1 MPPPL
6 IRQNSTACTA
16 ANTFGSSSR
25 FVREGNFKKEITMKK
40 SAKLLISLTLTASLA
55 LSGILAA
62 CTDPEKPDDPCT
74 EHVDANGDGVCDNC
88 GETVS
93 TPEPAE
99 KQLYDGRWI
108 TPANTP
114 DGEGATLKLKEDGS
128 YYYYSAWTY
137 SMGNWEVVEGNY
149 TYYKIEVGNAPD
161 ASAGD
166 DTTAYEATEQLVLT
180 AFDGASFKG
189 VIAEGRIW
197 NMERSTLQGTSWNS
211 LAQEA
216 DYVWDEDRDEEPI
229 ASLELCETKDASAQ
243 LIFYA
248 SMTNEGALFDSINGN
263 NITADSGSYEK
274 SVSGDVTTYT
284 LKNGGTAY
292 ATLTV
297 NADGTYTYT
306 PDGEEGFALVTEAWT
321 AVSILTSG
329 DEYISLSF
337 GGAAEDAMAELRLW
351 QDNSADVVV
360 TRIKDYSYETVLS
373 GTYTQNGDRTMTL
386 TFGEESYTVSA
397 PDDNKQIAVT
407 LTIPAGEYV
416 TEEAEVTLTG
426 EVKEVGTPLFSFASG
441 SVTFATSGAIPMPT
455 MDGSLELV
463 LYSDGIAE
471 MMATVDVY
479 GTPYTT
485 SIDRGTYTADESA
498 AVPVYTFDFENA
510 GTLKTT
516 SESVDE
522 LNATLTLN
530 YSVSEAAGSFDM
542 GPMGIATVYFSV
554 EDAALTYDWSA
565 EAVYTFTATG
575 IEVTAA
581 SPLPSQEGN
590 TVDVTLSLWSDGTA
604 TLDLVLHTSIPMDF
618 EAPESETG
626 TWSLSM
632 EGGFPTITLI
642 MENAGTLTASPDFAT
657 ATPTGIDLT
666 LTYTAD
672 GISYLVPSM
681 STSVTLTFTGTL
693 TGHYSI
699 G

>member
-6 IRQNSTACTA
+6 IRQNSTVCTA

-40 SAKLLISLTLTASLA
+40 SAKLLVSLTLTASLA

-62 CTDPEKPDDPCT
+62 CTDPENPEDPCT
-74 EHVDANGDGVCDNC
+74 EHVDANNDGVCDNC

-99 KQLYDGRWI
+99 KQLYDGRWV
-108 TPANTP
+108 TVATDPAN
-114 DGEGATLKLKEDGS
+114 EGATLKLKEDGS

-137 SMGNWEVVEGNY
+137 SLGSWEVVEGEY
-149 TYYKIEVGNAPD
+149 TYYKIENGDTPGDTDTDKNEYT
-161 ASAGD
+161 AS
-166 DTTAYEATEQLVLT
+166 EQLVLT
-180 AFDGASFKG
+180 SFDGTTFKG

-197 NMERSTLQGTSWNS
+197 NMERNTLQGISWAS
-211 LAQEA
+211 LVQE
-216 DYVWDEDRDEEPI
+216 DYNWDPDNDEEDI
-229 ASLELCETKDASAQ
+229 ASLSLCETKDASAQ

-321 AVSILTSG
+321 TTQLLTSG

-373 GTYTQNGDRTMTL
+373 GTYTQNSDRTITL
-386 TFGEESYTVSA
+386 TFGEENFTVSA
-397 PDDNKQIAVT
+397 PDENKLISVA

-416 TEEAEVTLTG
+416 TEAAEITLTG

-441 SVTFATSGAIPMPT
+441 TVTFGTTGASPTPT

-471 MMATVDVY
+471 MNVTVSPAA
-479 GTPYTT
+479 GMEFTT
-485 SIDRGTYTADESA
+485 VLDSGTYTVDESGT
-498 AVPVYTFDFENA
+498 VPVYTFNFEKAGALTSSVAEGATETAATLELSYSVENA
-510 GTLKTT
+510 SGT
-516 SESVDE
+516 
-522 LNATLTLN
+522 
-530 YSVSEAAGSFDM
+530 FDM
-542 GPMGIATVYFSV
+542 GVPAVINFTV
-554 EDAALTYDWSA
+554 EDALLTYDWSA

-590 TVDVTLSLWSDGTA
+590 TVDVTLSLWADGTA
-604 TLDLVLHTSIPMDF
+604 TLDLVLHTAGSGDF
-618 EAPESETG
+618 SAPASETG
-626 TWSLSM
+626 TWTADTSSM
-632 EGGFPTITLI
+632 IPTITVT
-642 MENAGTLTASPDFAT
+642 MASAGVLTTTPVYES
-657 ATPTGIDLT
+657 ATPTGIDLA

-672 GISYLVPSM
+672 AISYMTTMGIPVS
-681 STSVTLTFTGTL
+681 LTFTGIL

>member
-1 MPPPL
+1 
-6 IRQNSTACTA
+6 
-16 ANTFGSSSR
+16 
-25 FVREGNFKKEITMKK
+25 MKK
-40 SAKLLISLTLTASLA
+40 SAKLLVSLTLTASLA

-99 KQLYDGRWI
+99 KQLYDGRWV
-108 TPANTP
+108 TVENDPAN
-114 DGEGATLKLKEDGS
+114 EGATLKLKEDGS

-137 SMGNWEVVEGNY
+137 SLGSWEVVEGEY
-149 TYYKIEVGNAPD
+149 TYYKIESGNTPD
-161 ASAGD
+161 ASAGH
-166 DTTAYEATEQLVLT
+166 DTTAYTASEQLVLT
-180 AFDGASFKG
+180 SFDGLTFKG

-197 NMERSTLQGTSWNS
+197 NMERNTLQGINHVS
-211 LAQEA
+211 LVQE
-216 DYVWDEDRDEEPI
+216 DYNWDPENDEEDI
-229 ASLELCETKDASAQ
+229 ASLSLCETKNASAQ

-284 LKNGGTAY
+284 LKEDGTAY

-321 AVSILTSG
+321 ATSILTSG
-329 DEYISLSF
+329 DEYISLAF

-351 QDNSADVVV
+351 QDGSADVVV

-373 GTYTQNGDRTMTL
+373 GTYTQNGDRTTTL
-386 TFGEESYTVSA
+386 TFGEESFTVSA
-397 PDDNKQIAVT
+397 PDENKQIAVT

-426 EVKEVGTPLFSFASG
+426 EVEEVASPLFSFASEG
-441 SVTFATSGAIPMPT
+441 VTFATSGAIPMPT
-455 MDGSLELV
+455 MEGTLELV

-479 GTPYTT
+479 GTAHKT
-485 SIDRGTYTADESA
+485 SIDRGTYTVDESSGA
-498 AVPVYTFDFENA
+498 PVYTFEFENA
-510 GTLKTT
+510 GTLTT
-516 SESVDE
+516 TAASVDE
-522 LNATLTLN
+522 LNATLTLS

-554 EDAALTYDWSA
+554 EDAALTYDWSQ
-565 EAVYTFTATG
+565 EAVYTFTAAG

-618 EAPESETG
+618 EAPESEVG
-626 TWSLSM
+626 TWSATSDM
-632 EGGFPTITLI
+632 IPTITVT
-642 MENAGTLTASPDFAT
+642 MENAGVLTTTPVYES

-672 GISYLVPSM
+672 AISYLVPSM

>member
-16 ANTFGSSSR
+16 AEPFGSSRS
-25 FVREGNFKKEITMKK
+25 VREGNFKKEITMKK
-40 SAKLLISLTLTASLA
+40 SAKLLVSLTLTASLA

-99 KQLYDGRWI
+99 KQLYDGRWV
-108 TPANTP
+108 TTATDPAN
-114 DGEGATLKLKEDGS
+114 EGATLKLKEDGS

-137 SMGNWEVVEGNY
+137 SLGSWEVVEGEF
-149 TYYKIEVGNAPD
+149 TYYKIENGNTP
-161 ASAGD
+161 GD
-166 DTTAYEATEQLVLT
+166 TDTDKTAYTASEQLVLT
-180 AFDGASFKG
+180 SFDGVTFKG

-197 NMERSTLQGTSWNS
+197 NMERNTLQGISWVS
-211 LAQEA
+211 LVQE
-216 DYVWDEDRDEEPI
+216 DYNWDPENDEEDI
-229 ASLELCETKDASAQ
+229 ASLSLCETKNASAQ

-321 AVSILTSG
+321 ATSILTSG
-329 DEYISLSF
+329 DEYIKLAF

-373 GTYTQNGDRTMTL
+373 GAYTQNSDRTITL
-386 TFGEESYTVSA
+386 TFGEESFTVSA

-426 EVKEVGTPLFSFASG
+426 EVQEVGVRLFSFASG
-441 SVTFATSGAIPMPT
+441 TVTFGTTGASPTPT
-455 MDGSLELV
+455 MDGSLELI

-471 MMATVDVY
+471 MMVTVSPAE
-479 GTPYTT
+479 GMEFTT
-485 SIDRGTYTADESA
+485 VLDSGTYTVDESNGA
-498 AVPVYTFDFENA
+498 PVYTFEFENA
-510 GTLKTT
+510 GTLT
-516 SESVDE
+516 SVVAEGATE
-522 LNATLTLN
+522 TAATLELS
-530 YSVSEAAGSFDM
+530 YSVENASGTFDM
-542 GPMGIATVYFSV
+542 GVPAVINFTV
-554 EDAALTYDWSA
+554 EDAVLTYDWSA

-581 SPLPSQEGN
+581 NPLPSQEGN
-590 TVDVTLSLWSDGTA
+590 TVDVTISLWSDGTA
-604 TLDLVLHTSIPMDF
+604 TLDLVLHTAGSGDF
-618 EAPESETG
+618 SAPASETG
-626 TWSLSM
+626 TWSATSDM
-632 EGGFPTITLI
+632 IPTITVT
-642 MENAGTLTASPDFAT
+642 MANAGVLTTAPVYES

-672 GISYLVPSM
+672 GISYMTTMGIPVS
-681 STSVTLTFTGTL
+681 LTFTGTL

>member
-16 ANTFGSSSR
+16 ANTSGSSRS
-25 FVREGNFKKEITMKK
+25 VREGNFKKENPMKK
-40 SAKLLISLTLTASLA
+40 STKLLVSLTLTASLA

-62 CTDPEKPDDPCT
+62 CTDPEKPEDPCT

-99 KQLYDGRWI
+99 KQLYDGRWV
-108 TPANTP
+108 TVENDPAN
-114 DGEGATLKLKEDGS
+114 EGATLKLKEDGS

-137 SMGNWEVVEGNY
+137 SLGSWEVVEGEF
-149 TYYKIEVGNAPD
+149 TYYKIE
-161 ASAGD
+161 AGAEPGED
-166 DTTAYEATEQLVLT
+166 SEDKTAYTASEQLVLT
-180 AFDGASFKG
+180 SFDGITFKG

-197 NMERSTLQGTSWNS
+197 NMERNTLQGIAWVS
-211 LAQEA
+211 LVQE
-216 DYVWDEDRDEEPI
+216 DYNWDPENDEEDI
-229 ASLELCETKDASAQ
+229 ASLSLCETKNASAQ

-321 AVSILTSG
+321 ATSILTSG

-373 GTYTQNGDRTMTL
+373 GTYTQNSDRTMTL
-386 TFGEESYTVSA
+386 TFGEESFTVSA
-397 PDDNKQIAVT
+397 PDDNKLIAVT

-416 TEEAEVTLTG
+416 TEESEITLTG
-426 EVKEVGTPLFSFASG
+426 EVQEVGVPLFSFASG
-441 SVTFATSGAIPMPT
+441 TVTFGTTGASPNPT
-455 MDGSLELV
+455 MDGSLELI

-471 MMATVDVY
+471 MMVTVSPAD
-479 GTPYTT
+479 GMEFTT
-485 SIDRGTYTADESA
+485 VLDSGTYTVDESSGA
-498 AVPVYTFDFENA
+498 PVYTFNFENA
-510 GTLKTT
+510 GTLT
-516 SESVDE
+516 SVVAEGATE
-522 LNATLTLN
+522 TAATLELS
-530 YSVSEAAGSFDM
+530 YSVENASGTFDM
-542 GPMGIATVYFSV
+542 GVPAVINFTV
-554 EDAALTYDWSA
+554 EDAVLTYDWSA
-565 EAVYTFTATG
+565 EAVYTFTAAG

-581 SPLPSQEGN
+581 NPLPSQEGN
-590 TVDVTLSLWSDGTA
+590 TVDVTISLWSDGTA

-626 TWSLSM
+626 TWSATSDM
-632 EGGFPTITLI
+632 IPTITVT
-642 MENAGTLTASPDFAT
+642 MENAGVLTTAPDYDSAT
-657 ATPTGIDLT
+657 GTGIDLT

>member
-62 CTDPEKPDDPCT
+62 CTDPETPDDPCT

-216 DYVWDEDRDEEPI
+216 DYVWDEDRDEELI

-321 AVSILTSG
+321 TTQLLTSG

-373 GTYTQNGDRTMTL
+373 GTYTQNSDRTITL
-386 TFGEESYTVSA
+386 TFGEENFTVSA
-397 PDDNKQIAVT
+397 PDENKLISVA

-416 TEEAEVTLTG
+416 TEAAEITLTG

-441 SVTFATSGAIPMPT
+441 TVTFGTTGAAPSPT
-455 MDGSLELV
+455 MEGSLELV

-471 MMATVDVY
+471 MMATVDVF
-479 GTPYTT
+479 GTAYTT
-485 SIDRGTYTADESA
+485 SIDRGTYTADESSG
-498 AVPVYTFDFENA
+498 VPAYTFNFENA
-510 GTLKTT
+510 GTLTTT
-516 SESVDE
+516 SEAVDE
-522 LNATLTLN
+522 LNATLTLS
-530 YSVSEAAGSFDM
+530 YSVKDAPGTFDM
-542 GPMGIATVYFSV
+542 GPMGTAVMNFTV
-554 EDAALTYDWSA
+554 ENAALTYGWSQ

-581 SPLPSQEGN
+581 NPLPSQEGN

-618 EAPESETG
+618 EAPESEVG
-626 TWSLSM
+626 TWSATSDM
-632 EGGFPTITLI
+632 IPTITVT
-642 MENAGTLTASPDFAT
+642 MANAGTLVSAPDYGSAT
-657 ATPTGIDLT
+657 GTGIDLT

-681 STSVTLTFTGTL
+681 GLSVTLTFTGTL
-693 TGHYSI
+693 VGHYSI

>member
-1 MPPPL
+1 
-6 IRQNSTACTA
+6 
-16 ANTFGSSSR
+16 
-25 FVREGNFKKEITMKK
+25 MKK
-40 SAKLLISLTLTASLA
+40 SAKLLVSLTLTASLA

-74 EHVDANGDGVCDNC
+74 EHVDANGDGICDNC

-99 KQLYDGRWI
+99 KQLYDGRWV
-108 TPANTP
+108 TTATDPAN
-114 DGEGATLKLKEDGS
+114 EGATLKLKEDGS

-137 SMGNWEVVEGNY
+137 SLGSWEVVEGEY
-149 TYYKIEVGNAPD
+149 TYYKIENGNTP
-161 ASAGD
+161 GD
-166 DTTAYEATEQLVLT
+166 TDTDKNEYTATEQLVLT
-180 AFDGASFKG
+180 SFDGTTFKG

-197 NMERSTLQGTSWNS
+197 NMERNTLQGISWVS
-211 LAQEA
+211 LVQE
-216 DYVWDEDRDEEPI
+216 DYNWDPENDEEPI
-229 ASLELCETKDASAQ
+229 ASLSLCETKNASAQ

-284 LKNGGTAY
+284 LKEDGTAY

-321 AVSILTSG
+321 ATSILTSG

-373 GTYTQNGDRTMTL
+373 GTYTQNSDRTMTL
-386 TFGEESYTVSA
+386 TFGEESFTVSA
-397 PDDNKQIAVT
+397 PDANKQIAVT

-426 EVKEVGTPLFSFASG
+426 EVQEVATPLFSFASG
-441 SVTFATSGAIPMPT
+441 TVTFGTTGASPTPT

-471 MMATVDVY
+471 MMVTVSPAE
-479 GTPYTT
+479 GLEFTT
-485 SIDRGTYTADESA
+485 VLDSGTYTVDESNGA
-498 AVPVYTFDFENA
+498 PVYTFNFENA
-510 GTLKTT
+510 GTLT
-516 SESVDE
+516 SAIAEGATE
-522 LNATLTLN
+522 TAATLELS
-530 YSVSEAAGSFDM
+530 YSVENASGTFDM
-542 GPMGIATVYFSV
+542 GVPAVINFTV

-581 SPLPSQEGN
+581 NPLPSQEGN

-604 TLDLVLHTSIPMDF
+604 TLDLVLHTAGSGDF
-618 EAPESETG
+618 SAPASETG
-626 TWSLSM
+626 TWSATSDM
-632 EGGFPTITLI
+632 IPTITVT
-642 MENAGTLTASPDFAT
+642 MANAGVLTTAPVYES

-672 GISYLVPSM
+672 GISYMTTMGIPVS
-681 STSVTLTFTGTL
+681 LTFTGTL

>member
-1 MPPPL
+1 
-6 IRQNSTACTA
+6 
-16 ANTFGSSSR
+16 
-25 FVREGNFKKEITMKK
+25 
-40 SAKLLISLTLTASLA
+40 
-55 LSGILAA
+55 
-62 CTDPEKPDDPCT
+62 
-74 EHVDANGDGVCDNC
+74 
-88 GETVS
+88 
-93 TPEPAE
+93 
-99 KQLYDGRWI
+99 
-108 TPANTP
+108 
-114 DGEGATLKLKEDGS
+114 
-128 YYYYSAWTY
+128 
-137 SMGNWEVVEGNY
+137 
-149 TYYKIEVGNAPD
+149 
-161 ASAGD
+161 
-166 DTTAYEATEQLVLT
+166 
-180 AFDGASFKG
+180 
-189 VIAEGRIW
+189 
-197 NMERSTLQGTSWNS
+197 
-211 LAQEA
+211 
-216 DYVWDEDRDEEPI
+216 
-229 ASLELCETKDASAQ
+229 
-243 LIFYA
+243 
-248 SMTNEGALFDSINGN
+248 MTNEGALFDSINGN

-284 LKNGGTAY
+284 LKEDGTAY

-321 AVSILTSG
+321 ATSILTSG
-329 DEYISLSF
+329 DEYIKLAF

-373 GTYTQNGDRTMTL
+373 GAYTQNSDRTMTL
-386 TFGEESYTVSA
+386 TFGEESFTISA
-397 PDDNKQIAVT
+397 PDENKQIAVT

-416 TEEAEVTLTG
+416 SEEAQVTLTG
-426 EVKEVGTPLFSFASG
+426 EVEEVASPLFSFRSEG
-441 SVTFATSGAIPMPT
+441 LTFGTTGAAPSPT
-455 MDGSLELV
+455 MEGSLELT

-471 MMATVDVY
+471 MMATVDVF
-479 GTPYTT
+479 GTAYTT
-485 SIDRGTYTADESA
+485 SIDRGTYTVDESA
-498 AVPVYTFDFENA
+498 AVPAYTFDFENA
-510 GTLKTT
+510 GTLTTT
-516 SESVDE
+516 SASVDE

-530 YSVSEAAGSFDM
+530 YSVENAPGTFDM
-542 GPMGIATVYFSV
+542 GPMGTAVMNFTV
-554 EDAALTYDWSA
+554 EDAALTYDWSQ

-581 SPLPSQEGN
+581 NPLPSQEGN
-590 TVDVTLSLWSDGTA
+590 TVDVTISLWSDGTA

-642 MENAGTLTASPDFAT
+642 MENAGTLTTTPDYTSAT
-657 ATPTGIDLT
+657 GTGIDLL

>member
-1 MPPPL
+1 
-6 IRQNSTACTA
+6 
-16 ANTFGSSSR
+16 
-25 FVREGNFKKEITMKK
+25 MKK
-40 SAKLLISLTLTASLA
+40 SAKLLVSLTLTASLA

-62 CTDPEKPDDPCT
+62 CTDPDGPKEPCT
-74 EHVDANGDGVCDNC
+74 EHVDANSDGVCDNC
-88 GETVS
+88 GETIS

-211 LAQEA
+211 FAQEA

-243 LIFYA
+243 LIIYA
-248 SMTNEGALFDSINGN
+248 SMTDEGALFDSINGN

-321 AVSILTSG
+321 TTQLLTSG

-373 GTYTQNGDRTMTL
+373 GTYTQNSDRTITL

-397 PDDNKQIAVT
+397 PDENKLISVA

-416 TEEAEVTLTG
+416 TETAEITLTG

-441 SVTFATSGAIPMPT
+441 TVTFGTTGAAPSPT
-455 MDGSLELV
+455 MEGSLELV

-471 MMATVDVY
+471 MMATVDVF
-479 GTPYTT
+479 GTAYTT
-485 SIDRGTYTADESA
+485 SIDRGTYTADESSG
-498 AVPVYTFDFENA
+498 VPAYTFNFENA
-510 GTLKTT
+510 GTLTTT
-516 SESVDE
+516 SEAVDE

-530 YSVSEAAGSFDM
+530 YSVKDAPGTFDM
-542 GPMGIATVYFSV
+542 GPMGTAVMNFTV
-554 EDAALTYDWSA
+554 ENAALTYGWSQ

-581 SPLPSQEGN
+581 NPLPSQEGN

-618 EAPESETG
+618 EAPESEVG

-657 ATPTGIDLT
+657 ATPTGIDLN

-681 STSVTLTFTGTL
+681 GLSVALTFTGTL

>member
-1 MPPPL
+1 M
-6 IRQNSTACTA
+6 
-16 ANTFGSSSR
+16 
-25 FVREGNFKKEITMKK
+25 
-40 SAKLLISLTLTASLA
+40 
-55 LSGILAA
+55 
-62 CTDPEKPDDPCT
+62 
-74 EHVDANGDGVCDNC
+74 
-88 GETVS
+88 
-93 TPEPAE
+93 
-99 KQLYDGRWI
+99 
-108 TPANTP
+108 
-114 DGEGATLKLKEDGS
+114 
-128 YYYYSAWTY
+128 
-137 SMGNWEVVEGNY
+137 
-149 TYYKIEVGNAPD
+149 GNAPD

-216 DYVWDEDRDEEPI
+216 DYVWDEDRDEELI

-321 AVSILTSG
+321 TTQLLTSG

-397 PDDNKQIAVT
+397 PDENKLISVA

-416 TEEAEVTLTG
+416 TEAAEITLTG

-441 SVTFATSGAIPMPT
+441 TVTFGTTGAAPSPT
-455 MDGSLELV
+455 MEGSLELV

-471 MMATVDVY
+471 MMATVDVF
-479 GTPYTT
+479 GTAYTT
-485 SIDRGTYTADESA
+485 SIDRGTYTADESSG
-498 AVPVYTFDFENA
+498 VPAYTFNFENA
-510 GTLKTT
+510 GTLTTT
-516 SESVDE
+516 SEAVDE

-530 YSVSEAAGSFDM
+530 YSVKDAPGTFDM
-542 GPMGIATVYFSV
+542 GVPAVINFTV
-554 EDAALTYDWSA
+554 EDALLTYDWSA
-565 EAVYTFTATG
+565 EAVYTFTAAG

-581 SPLPSQEGN
+581 NPLPSQEGN

-604 TLDLVLHTSIPMDF
+604 TLDLVLHTAGSGDF
-618 EAPESETG
+618 SAPASETG

-642 MENAGTLTASPDFAT
+642 MENAGALTASPDFDT

-681 STSVTLTFTGTL
+681 GLSVTLTFTGIL

>member
-40 SAKLLISLTLTASLA
+40 SAKLLVSLTLTASLA

-62 CTDPEKPDDPCT
+62 CTDPEPDDPCT

-197 NMERSTLQGTSWNS
+197 NMERSTLQGISWAS
-211 LAQEA
+211 LVQE
-216 DYVWDEDRDEEPI
+216 DYNWDPDNDEEDI
-229 ASLELCETKDASAQ
+229 ASLSLCETKNASAQ

-321 AVSILTSG
+321 TTQLLTSG

-373 GTYTQNGDRTMTL
+373 GTYTQNGDRTITL
-386 TFGEESYTVSA
+386 TFGEENFTVSA
-397 PDDNKQIAVT
+397 PDENKLISVA

-416 TEEAEVTLTG
+416 TEVAEITLTG

-441 SVTFATSGAIPMPT
+441 TVTFGTTGAAPSPT
-455 MDGSLELV
+455 MEGSLELV

-471 MMATVDVY
+471 MMATVDVF
-479 GTPYTT
+479 GTAYTT
-485 SIDRGTYTADESA
+485 SIDRGTYTADESSG
-498 AVPVYTFDFENA
+498 VPAYTFNFENA
-510 GTLKTT
+510 GTLTTT
-516 SESVDE
+516 SEAVDE

-530 YSVSEAAGSFDM
+530 YSVKDAPGTFDM
-542 GPMGIATVYFSV
+542 GPMGTAVMNFTV
-554 EDAALTYDWSA
+554 ENAALTYDWSA

-581 SPLPSQEGN
+581 DPLPSQEGN

-618 EAPESETG
+618 EAPESEVG
-626 TWSLSM
+626 TWSATSDM
-632 EGGFPTITLI
+632 IPTITVT
-642 MENAGTLTASPDFAT
+642 MANAGTLVSAPDYGSAT
-657 ATPTGIDLT
+657 GTGIDLT

-672 GISYLVPSM
+672 AISYLVPSM
-681 STSVTLTFTGTL
+681 GLSVALTFTGTL

>member
-1 MPPPL
+1 MPPL
-6 IRQNSTACTA
+6 HIRQNSTVCIA
-16 ANTFGSSSR
+16 ANTFGSSR

-62 CTDPEKPDDPCT
+62 CTDPENPDDPCT

-137 SMGNWEVVEGNY
+137 SLGSWEVVEGEY
-149 TYYKIEVGNAPD
+149 PYYKIENGDTPGDTDTDKNEYT
-161 ASAGD
+161 AS
-166 DTTAYEATEQLVLT
+166 EQLVLT
-180 AFDGASFKG
+180 SFDGTTFKG

-197 NMERSTLQGTSWNS
+197 NMERNTLQGISWAS
-211 LAQEA
+211 LVQE
-216 DYVWDEDRDEEPI
+216 DYNWDPDNDEEDI
-229 ASLELCETKDASAQ
+229 ASLSLCETKDASAQ

-321 AVSILTSG
+321 TTQLLTSG

-373 GTYTQNGDRTMTL
+373 GTYTQNGDRTITL
-386 TFGEESYTVSA
+386 TFGEENFTVSA
-397 PDDNKQIAVT
+397 PDENKLISVA

-416 TEEAEVTLTG
+416 TEAAEITLTG

-441 SVTFATSGAIPMPT
+441 TVTFGTTGAAPSPT
-455 MDGSLELV
+455 MEGSLELV

-471 MMATVDVY
+471 MMATVDVF
-479 GTPYTT
+479 GTAYTT
-485 SIDRGTYTADESA
+485 SIDRGTYTADESSG
-498 AVPVYTFDFENA
+498 VPAYTFNFENA
-510 GTLKTT
+510 GTLTTT
-516 SESVDE
+516 SEAVDE
-522 LNATLTLN
+522 LNATLTLS
-530 YSVSEAAGSFDM
+530 YSVKDAPGTFDM
-542 GPMGIATVYFSV
+542 GPMGTAVMNFTV
-554 EDAALTYDWSA
+554 EDALLTYDWSA

-581 SPLPSQEGN
+581 DPLPSQEGN

-618 EAPESETG
+618 EAPESEVG
-626 TWSLSM
+626 TWSATSDM
-632 EGGFPTITLI
+632 IPTITVT
-642 MENAGTLTASPDFAT
+642 MANAGTLVSAPDYGSAT
-657 ATPTGIDLT
+657 GTGIDLN

-681 STSVTLTFTGTL
+681 GLSVALTFTGTL
-693 TGHYSI
+693 VGHYSI

>member
-1 MPPPL
+1 MLPPPISRNL
-6 IRQNSTACTA
+6 TACIA
-16 ANTFGSSSR
+16 ANTFGSSRS
-25 FVREGNFKKEITMKK
+25 VREGNFKKEITMKK
-40 SAKLLISLTLTASLA
+40 SAKLLVSLTLTASLA

-99 KQLYDGRWI
+99 KQLYDGRWV
-108 TPANTP
+108 TVENDPAN
-114 DGEGATLKLKEDGS
+114 EGATLKLKEDGS

-137 SMGNWEVVEGNY
+137 SLGSWEVVEGEFP
-149 TYYKIEVGNAPD
+149 YYKIESGNAPD
-161 ASAGD
+161 ASAGH
-166 DTTAYEATEQLVLT
+166 DTTAYTASEQLVLT
-180 AFDGASFKG
+180 SFDGLTFKG
-189 VIAEGRIW
+189 AIAEGRIW
-197 NMERSTLQGTSWNS
+197 NMERNTLQGIAWVS
-211 LAQEA
+211 LVQEE
-216 DYVWDEDRDEEPI
+216 YNWDPDNDEEDI
-229 ASLELCETKDASAQ
+229 ASLSLCETKNASAQ

-284 LKNGGTAY
+284 LKEDGTAY

-297 NADGTYTYT
+297 NSDGSYTYT

-321 AVSILTSG
+321 ATNILTSG
-329 DEYISLSF
+329 EEYISLSF

-373 GTYTQNGDRTMTL
+373 GTYTQNSDRTMTL
-386 TFGEESYTVSA
+386 TFGEESFTVSA

-416 TEEAEVTLTG
+416 TEEAQVTLTG
-426 EVKEVGTPLFSFASG
+426 EVQEVASPLFSFKSEG
-441 SVTFATSGAIPMPT
+441 VTFATSGAIPMPT
-455 MDGSLELV
+455 MEGSLELV

-479 GTPYTT
+479 GTAYTT
-485 SIDRGTYTADESA
+485 SIDRGTYTADESSG
-498 AVPVYTFDFENA
+498 VPVYTFRFENA
-510 GTLKTT
+510 GTLTTT
-516 SESVDE
+516 SEAVDE
-522 LNATLTLN
+522 LNATLTLS

-542 GPMGIATVYFSV
+542 GPMGIATVYFTV
-554 EDAALTYDWSA
+554 ENAALTYDWSQ

-581 SPLPSQEGN
+581 NPLPSQEGN

-604 TLDLVLHTSIPMDF
+604 TLDLVLHTSISMDF
-618 EAPESETG
+618 EAPESEVG
-626 TWSLSM
+626 TWSATSDM
-632 EGGFPTITLI
+632 IPTITVT
-642 MENAGTLTASPDFAT
+642 MANAGTLVSTPDYDSAT
-657 ATPTGIDLT
+657 GTGIDLT

-681 STSVTLTFTGTL
+681 SASVTLTFTGTL
-693 TGHYSI
+693 VGHYSI

>member
-6 IRQNSTACTA
+6 IRQNLTACTA

-40 SAKLLISLTLTASLA
+40 SAKLLVSLTLTASLA

-62 CTDPEKPDDPCT
+62 CTDPEKPCT

-149 TYYKIEVGNAPD
+149 TYYKIEAGSTPD

-166 DTTAYEATEQLVLT
+166 DTAAYEATEQLVLT

-197 NMERSTLQGTSWNS
+197 NMERSTLQGISYSS
-211 LAQEA
+211 LVQEP
-216 DYVWDEDRDEEPI
+216 DYNWDEDNDEEPI
-229 ASLELCETKDASAQ
+229 ASLELCETKNASAQ
-243 LIFYA
+243 LILYA
-248 SMTNEGALFDSINGN
+248 SMTDEGKLFDSIGGN
-263 NITADSGSYEK
+263 TISSDEGTYEK

-321 AVSILTSG
+321 TTQLLTSG
-329 DEYISLSF
+329 DEYIKLAF
-337 GGAAEDAMAELRLW
+337 GGSPEDAMAELRLW
-351 QDNSADVVV
+351 QDNSADIVV

-397 PDDNKQIAVT
+397 PDENKLISVA

-416 TEEAEVTLTG
+416 TETAEITLTG

-441 SVTFATSGAIPMPT
+441 TVTFGTTGASPTPT

-471 MMATVDVY
+471 MMATVDVF
-479 GTPYTT
+479 GTAYTT
-485 SIDRGTYTADESA
+485 SIDRGTYTADESSG
-498 AVPVYTFDFENA
+498 VPAYTFNFENA
-510 GTLKTT
+510 GTLTTT
-516 SESVDE
+516 SEAVDE
-522 LNATLTLN
+522 LNATLTLS
-530 YSVSEAAGSFDM
+530 YSVKDAPGTFDM
-542 GPMGIATVYFSV
+542 GPMGTAVMNFTV
-554 EDAALTYDWSA
+554 ENAALTYGWSQ

-581 SPLPSQEGN
+581 NPLPSQEGN

-618 EAPESETG
+618 EAPESEVG
-626 TWSLSM
+626 TWSATSDM
-632 EGGFPTITLI
+632 IPTITVT
-642 MENAGTLTASPDFAT
+642 MANAGTLTSAPDYSSASQ
-657 ATPTGIDLT
+657 TGIDLT
-666 LTYTAD
+666 LTYTAE
-672 GISYLVPSM
+672 GISYMTTMGIPVS
-681 STSVTLTFTGTL
+681 LTFTGTL
-693 TGHYSI
+693 VGHYSI

>member
-40 SAKLLISLTLTASLA
+40 SAKLLVSLTLTASLA

-62 CTDPEKPDDPCT
+62 CTDPENPDDPCT

-321 AVSILTSG
+321 TTQLLTSG

-397 PDDNKQIAVT
+397 PDENKLISVA

-416 TEEAEVTLTG
+416 TEAAEITLTG

-441 SVTFATSGAIPMPT
+441 TVTFGTTGASPTPT

-471 MMATVDVY
+471 MNVTVSPAA
-479 GTPYTT
+479 GMEFTT
-485 SIDRGTYTADESA
+485 VLDSGTYTVDESGT
-498 AVPVYTFDFENA
+498 VPVYTFNFEKAGALTSSVAEGATETAATLELSYSVENA
-510 GTLKTT
+510 SGT
-516 SESVDE
+516 
-522 LNATLTLN
+522 
-530 YSVSEAAGSFDM
+530 FDM
-542 GPMGIATVYFSV
+542 GVPAVINFTV
-554 EDAALTYDWSA
+554 EDALLTYDWSA

-590 TVDVTLSLWSDGTA
+590 TVDVTLSLWADGTA
-604 TLDLVLHTSIPMDF
+604 TLDLVLHTAGSADF
-618 EAPESETG
+618 SAPASETG
-626 TWSLSM
+626 TWTADTSGM
-632 EGGFPTITLI
+632 IPTITVT
-642 MENAGTLTASPDFAT
+642 MASAGTLTSAPDYSSAT
-657 ATPTGIDLT
+657 QTGIDLT
-666 LTYTAD
+666 LTYTAE
-672 GISYLVPSM
+672 GISYMTTMGIPVS
-681 STSVTLTFTGTL
+681 LTFTGTL

>member
-1 MPPPL
+1 
-6 IRQNSTACTA
+6 
-16 ANTFGSSSR
+16 
-25 FVREGNFKKEITMKK
+25 MKK

-62 CTDPEKPDDPCT
+62 CTDPENPDDPCT

-321 AVSILTSG
+321 TTQLLTSG

-397 PDDNKQIAVT
+397 PDENKLISVA

-416 TEEAEVTLTG
+416 TEAAEITLTG

-441 SVTFATSGAIPMPT
+441 TVTFGTTGASPTPT

-471 MMATVDVY
+471 MNVTVSPAA
-479 GTPYTT
+479 GMEFTT
-485 SIDRGTYTADESA
+485 VLDSGTYTVDESNGA
-498 AVPVYTFDFENA
+498 PVYTFEFENA
-510 GTLKTT
+510 GTLT
-516 SESVDE
+516 SSVAE
-522 LNATLTLN
+522 GATETAATLELS
-530 YSVSEAAGSFDM
+530 YSVENASGTFDM
-542 GPMGIATVYFSV
+542 GVPAVINFTV
-554 EDAALTYDWSA
+554 EDALLTYDWSA

-604 TLDLVLHTSIPMDF
+604 TLDLVLHTAGSGDF
-618 EAPESETG
+618 SAPASETG

-666 LTYTAD
+666 LTYTAE
-672 GISYLVPSM
+672 GISYMTTMGIPVS
-681 STSVTLTFTGTL
+681 LTFTGTL

>member
-62 CTDPEKPDDPCT
+62 CTDPENPDDPCT

-284 LKNGGTAY
+284 LKNGGKAY

-321 AVSILTSG
+321 TTQLLTSG

-373 GTYTQNGDRTMTL
+373 GTYTQNSDRTITL
-386 TFGEESYTVSA
+386 TFGEENFTVSA
-397 PDDNKQIAVT
+397 PDENKLISVA

-416 TEEAEVTLTG
+416 TEVAEITLTG

-485 SIDRGTYTADESA
+485 SIDRGTYTADESGT
-498 AVPVYTFDFENA
+498 VPVYTFNFEKAGALTSSVAEGATETAATLELSYSVENA
-510 GTLKTT
+510 SGT
-516 SESVDE
+516 
-522 LNATLTLN
+522 
-530 YSVSEAAGSFDM
+530 FDM
-542 GPMGIATVYFSV
+542 GVPAVINFTV
-554 EDAALTYDWSA
+554 EDALLTYDWSA
-565 EAVYTFTATG
+565 EAVYTFTAAG

-581 SPLPSQEGN
+581 NPLPSQEGN
-590 TVDVTLSLWSDGTA
+590 TVDVTLSLWADGTA
-604 TLDLVLHTSIPMDF
+604 TLDIVLHTAGSGDF
-618 EAPESETG
+618 SAPASETG
-626 TWSLSM
+626 TWTADTSGM
-632 EGGFPTITLI
+632 FPTITVT
-642 MENAGTLTASPDFAT
+642 MASAGTLTSAPDYSSAT
-657 ATPTGIDLT
+657 QTGIDLT
-666 LTYTAD
+666 LTYTAE
-672 GISYLVPSM
+672 GISYMTTMGIPVS
-681 STSVTLTFTGTL
+681 LTFTGTL

>member
-16 ANTFGSSSR
+16 AKTFGSSSR

-40 SAKLLISLTLTASLA
+40 SAKLLVSLTLTASLA

-99 KQLYDGRWI
+99 KQLYDGRWV
-108 TPANTP
+108 TTETDPAN
-114 DGEGATLKLKEDGS
+114 EGATLKLKEDGS

-137 SMGNWEVVEGNY
+137 SLGSWEVVEGEF
-149 TYYKIEVGNAPD
+149 TYYKIESGAEPGED
-161 ASAGD
+161 SED
-166 DTTAYEATEQLVLT
+166 KTAYTASEQLVLT
-180 AFDGASFKG
+180 SFDGLTFKG

-197 NMERSTLQGTSWNS
+197 NMERNTLQGINHVS
-211 LAQEA
+211 LVQEE
-216 DYVWDEDRDEEPI
+216 YNWDPDNDEEDI
-229 ASLELCETKDASAQ
+229 ASLTLCETKDASAQ

-248 SMTNEGALFDSINGN
+248 SMTNEGALFDSVNGN

-321 AVSILTSG
+321 ATNILTSG
-329 DEYISLSF
+329 DEYISLAF
-337 GGAAEDAMAELRLW
+337 GGSPEDAMAELRLW
-351 QDNSADVVV
+351 EDNSADVVV

-373 GTYTQNGDRTMTL
+373 GTYTENSDRTTTL
-386 TFGEESYTVSA
+386 TFGDSTATVSA
-397 PDDNKQIAVT
+397 PDENKQIAVT

-426 EVKEVGTPLFSFASG
+426 EVEEVGSKLFSFASG
-441 SVTFATSGAIPMPT
+441 TVTFGTTGASPTPT

-471 MMATVDVY
+471 MNVTVSPAA
-479 GTPYTT
+479 GMEFTT
-485 SIDRGTYTADESA
+485 VLDSGTYTVDESGT
-498 AVPVYTFDFENA
+498 VPVYTFNFEKAGALTSSVAEGATETAATLELSYSVENA
-510 GTLKTT
+510 SGT
-516 SESVDE
+516 
-522 LNATLTLN
+522 
-530 YSVSEAAGSFDM
+530 FDM
-542 GPMGIATVYFSV
+542 GVPAVINFTV
-554 EDAALTYDWSA
+554 ENAALTYDWSQ

-581 SPLPSQEGN
+581 NPLPSQEGN
-590 TVDVTLSLWSDGTA
+590 TVDVTISLWSDGTA

-657 ATPTGIDLT
+657 AMPTGIDLL

>member
-16 ANTFGSSSR
+16 AEPFGSSRS
-25 FVREGNFKKEITMKK
+25 VREGNFKKEITMKK
-40 SAKLLISLTLTASLA
+40 SAKLLVSLTLTASLA

-99 KQLYDGRWI
+99 KQLYDGRWV
-108 TPANTP
+108 TTATDPAN
-114 DGEGATLKLKEDGS
+114 EGATLKLKEDGS

-137 SMGNWEVVEGNY
+137 SLGSWEVVEGEF
-149 TYYKIEVGNAPD
+149 TYYKIENGNTP
-161 ASAGD
+161 GD
-166 DTTAYEATEQLVLT
+166 TDTDKTAYTASEQLVLT
-180 AFDGASFKG
+180 SFDGTTFKG

-197 NMERSTLQGTSWNS
+197 NIERNTLQGISWVS
-211 LAQEA
+211 LVQE
-216 DYVWDEDRDEEPI
+216 DYNWDPENDEEDI
-229 ASLELCETKDASAQ
+229 ASLTLCETKNASAQ

-284 LKNGGTAY
+284 LKEDGTAY

-321 AVSILTSG
+321 ATSILTSG

-360 TRIKDYSYETVLS
+360 TRIRDYSYETVLS
-373 GTYTQNGDRTMTL
+373 GTYTQNSDRTMTL
-386 TFGEESYTVSA
+386 TFGEESFTVSA
-397 PDDNKQIAVT
+397 PDANKQIAVT

-426 EVKEVGTPLFSFASG
+426 EVQEVGVRLFSFASG
-441 SVTFATSGAIPMPT
+441 TVTFGTTGASPTPT
-455 MDGSLELV
+455 MDGSLELI

-471 MMATVDVY
+471 MMVTVSPAE
-479 GTPYTT
+479 GMEFTT
-485 SIDRGTYTADESA
+485 VLDSGTYTVDESNGA
-498 AVPVYTFDFENA
+498 PVYTFDFENA
-510 GTLKTT
+510 GTLT
-516 SESVDE
+516 SVVAEGATE
-522 LNATLTLN
+522 TAATLELS
-530 YSVSEAAGSFDM
+530 YSVENASGTFDM
-542 GPMGIATVYFSV
+542 GVPAVINFTV
-554 EDAALTYDWSA
+554 EDAVLTYDWSA

-581 SPLPSQEGN
+581 NPLPSQEGN

-604 TLDLVLHTSIPMDF
+604 TLDLVLHTAGSGDF
-618 EAPESETG
+618 SAPASETG
-626 TWSLSM
+626 TWSATSDM
-632 EGGFPTITLI
+632 IPTITI
-642 MENAGTLTASPDFAT
+642 TMANAGVLTTTPDYES

-672 GISYLVPSM
+672 GISYMTTMGIPVS
-681 STSVTLTFTGTL
+681 LTFTGTL

>member
-1 MPPPL
+1 
-6 IRQNSTACTA
+6 
-16 ANTFGSSSR
+16 
-25 FVREGNFKKEITMKK
+25 MKK
-40 SAKLLISLTLTASLA
+40 SAKLLVSLTLTASLA

-321 AVSILTSG
+321 TTQLLTSG
-329 DEYISLSF
+329 DKYIKLAF
-337 GGAAEDAMAELRLW
+337 GGSPEDAMAELRLW

-510 GTLKTT
+510 GTLT
-516 SESVDE
+516 SSVAE
-522 LNATLTLN
+522 GATETAATLELS
-530 YSVSEAAGSFDM
+530 YSVENASGTFDM
-542 GPMGIATVYFSV
+542 GVPAVINFTV
-554 EDAALTYDWSA
+554 EDAVLTYDWSA

-581 SPLPSQEGN
+581 NPLPSQEGN
-590 TVDVTLSLWSDGTA
+590 TVDVTLSLWADGTA
-604 TLDLVLHTSIPMDF
+604 TLDIVLHTAGSGDYS
-618 EAPESETG
+618 APASETG
-626 TWSLSM
+626 TWTADTSGM
-632 EGGFPTITLI
+632 IPTITVT
-642 MENAGTLTASPDFAT
+642 MENAGVLTTTPDYES

-672 GISYLVPSM
+672 AISYMTTMGIPVS
-681 STSVTLTFTGTL
+681 LTFTGIL

>member
-1 MPPPL
+1 
-6 IRQNSTACTA
+6 
-16 ANTFGSSSR
+16 
-25 FVREGNFKKEITMKK
+25 MKK

-62 CTDPEKPDDPCT
+62 CTDPEMPDDPCT

-99 KQLYDGRWI
+99 KQLYDGRWV
-108 TPANTP
+108 TVATDPAN
-114 DGEGATLKLKEDGS
+114 EGATLKLKEDGS

-137 SMGNWEVVEGNY
+137 SLGSWEVVEGEY
-149 TYYKIEVGNAPD
+149 PYYKIENGDTPGDTDTDKNEYT
-161 ASAGD
+161 AS
-166 DTTAYEATEQLVLT
+166 EQLVLT
-180 AFDGASFKG
+180 SFDGTTFKG

-197 NMERSTLQGTSWNS
+197 NMERNTLQGISWAS
-211 LAQEA
+211 LVQE
-216 DYVWDEDRDEEPI
+216 DYNWDPDNDEEDI
-229 ASLELCETKDASAQ
+229 ASLSLCETKDASAQ

-321 AVSILTSG
+321 TTQLLTSG

-373 GTYTQNGDRTMTL
+373 GTYTQNSDRTITL
-386 TFGEESYTVSA
+386 TFGEENFTVSA
-397 PDDNKQIAVT
+397 PDENKLISVA

-416 TEEAEVTLTG
+416 TEAAEITLTG

-441 SVTFATSGAIPMPT
+441 TVTFGTTGASPTPT

-471 MMATVDVY
+471 MNVTVSPAA
-479 GTPYTT
+479 GMEFTT
-485 SIDRGTYTADESA
+485 VLDSGTYTVDESGT
-498 AVPVYTFDFENA
+498 VPVYTFNFEKAGALTSSVAEGATETAATLELSYSVENA
-510 GTLKTT
+510 SGT
-516 SESVDE
+516 
-522 LNATLTLN
+522 
-530 YSVSEAAGSFDM
+530 FDM
-542 GPMGIATVYFSV
+542 GVPAVINFTV
-554 EDAALTYDWSA
+554 EDALLTYDWSA

-590 TVDVTLSLWSDGTA
+590 TVDVTLSLWADGTA
-604 TLDLVLHTSIPMDF
+604 TLDIVLHTAGSGDF
-618 EAPESETG
+618 SAPASETG
-626 TWSLSM
+626 TWTADTSGM
-632 EGGFPTITLI
+632 FPTITVT
-642 MENAGTLTASPDFAT
+642 MASAGTLTSAPDYSS

-672 GISYLVPSM
+672 AISYLVPSM

>member
-16 ANTFGSSSR
+16 AEPFGSSRS
-25 FVREGNFKKEITMKK
+25 VREGNFKKEITMKK

-99 KQLYDGRWI
+99 KQLYDGRWV
-108 TPANTP
+108 TTETDPAN
-114 DGEGATLKLKEDGS
+114 EGATLKLKEDGS

-137 SMGNWEVVEGNY
+137 SLGSWEVVEGEF
-149 TYYKIEVGNAPD
+149 TYYKIESGNTPD
-161 ASAGD
+161 ASAGN
-166 DTTAYEATEQLVLT
+166 DTTAYTASEQLVLT
-180 AFDGASFKG
+180 SFDGVTFKG

-197 NMERSTLQGTSWNS
+197 NMERNTLQGIAWVS
-211 LAQEA
+211 LVQE
-216 DYVWDEDRDEEPI
+216 DYNWDPENDEEDI
-229 ASLELCETKDASAQ
+229 ASLSLCETKNASAQ

-284 LKNGGTAY
+284 LKEDGTAY

-321 AVSILTSG
+321 ATSILTSG

-373 GTYTQNGDRTMTL
+373 GTYTQNSDRTMTL
-386 TFGEESYTVSA
+386 TFGEESFTVSA
-397 PDDNKQIAVT
+397 PDANKQIAVT

-426 EVKEVGTPLFSFASG
+426 EVQEVASPLFSFRSEG
-441 SVTFATSGAIPMPT
+441 VTFATSGAIPMPT
-455 MDGSLELV
+455 MEGSLELV

-485 SIDRGTYTADESA
+485 SIDRGTYTADESSG
-498 AVPVYTFDFENA
+498 VPVYTFEFENA
-510 GTLKTT
+510 GTLT
-516 SESVDE
+516 SAIAEGATE
-522 LNATLTLN
+522 TAATLELS
-530 YSVSEAAGSFDM
+530 YSVENASGTFDM
-542 GPMGIATVYFSV
+542 GVPAVINFTV
-554 EDAALTYDWSA
+554 EDAVLTYDWSA

-581 SPLPSQEGN
+581 NPLPSQEGN

-626 TWSLSM
+626 TWSATSDM
-632 EGGFPTITLI
+632 IPTITVT
-642 MENAGTLTASPDFAT
+642 MANAGTLTTAPVYES

>member
-16 ANTFGSSSR
+16 AEPFGSSRS
-25 FVREGNFKKEITMKK
+25 VREGNFKKEITMKK
-40 SAKLLISLTLTASLA
+40 SAKLLVSLTLTASLA

-62 CTDPEKPDDPCT
+62 CTDPEKPEDPCT
-74 EHVDANGDGVCDNC
+74 EHVDANGDGICDNC

-99 KQLYDGRWI
+99 KQLYDGRWV
-108 TPANTP
+108 TTATDPAN
-114 DGEGATLKLKEDGS
+114 EGATLKLKEDGS

-137 SMGNWEVVEGNY
+137 SLGSWEVVEGEY
-149 TYYKIEVGNAPD
+149 TYYKIENGNTP
-161 ASAGD
+161 GD
-166 DTTAYEATEQLVLT
+166 TDTDKTAYTASEQLVLT
-180 AFDGASFKG
+180 SFDGVTFKG

-197 NMERSTLQGTSWNS
+197 NMERNTLQGISWVS
-211 LAQEA
+211 LVQE
-216 DYVWDEDRDEEPI
+216 DYNWDPENDEEDI
-229 ASLELCETKDASAQ
+229 ASLTLCETKNASAQ

-248 SMTNEGALFDSINGN
+248 SMTDEGALFDSINGN

-321 AVSILTSG
+321 ATSILTSG

-373 GTYTQNGDRTMTL
+373 GTYTQNSDRTMTL
-386 TFGEESYTVSA
+386 TFGEESFTVSA
-397 PDDNKQIAVT
+397 PDANKQIAVT

-426 EVKEVGTPLFSFASG
+426 EVQEVGVRLFSFASG
-441 SVTFATSGAIPMPT
+441 TVTFGTTGASPTPT
-455 MDGSLELV
+455 MEGSLELI

-471 MMATVDVY
+471 MMVTVSPAE
-479 GTPYTT
+479 GLEFTT
-485 SIDRGTYTADESA
+485 VLDSGTYTVDESNGA
-498 AVPVYTFDFENA
+498 PVYTFNFENA
-510 GTLKTT
+510 GTLT
-516 SESVDE
+516 SVVAEGATE
-522 LNATLTLN
+522 TAATLELS
-530 YSVSEAAGSFDM
+530 YSVENASGTFDM
-542 GPMGIATVYFSV
+542 GVPAVINFTV

-581 SPLPSQEGN
+581 NPLPSQEGN

-604 TLDLVLHTSIPMDF
+604 TLDLVLHTAGSGDF
-618 EAPESETG
+618 SAPASETG
-626 TWSLSM
+626 TWSATSDM
-632 EGGFPTITLI
+632 IPTITVT
-642 MENAGTLTASPDFAT
+642 MANAGVLTTTPDYES

-672 GISYLVPSM
+672 GISYMTTMGIPVS
-681 STSVTLTFTGTL
+681 LTFTGTL

>member
-6 IRQNSTACTA
+6 IRQNSTVCTA
-16 ANTFGSSSR
+16 ANTFGSSR
-25 FVREGNFKKEITMKK
+25 FVREGNFKKENPMKK
-40 SAKLLISLTLTASLA
+40 SAKLLVSLTLTASLA

-62 CTDPEKPDDPCT
+62 CTDPEEPEDPCT

-216 DYVWDEDRDEEPI
+216 DYVWDEDRDEELI

-321 AVSILTSG
+321 TTQLLTSG
-329 DEYISLSF
+329 NDYVKLSF
-337 GGAAEDAMAELRLW
+337 GASPEDATVELQMW
-351 QDNSADVVV
+351 QDGSADVVV

-397 PDDNKQIAVT
+397 PDENKLISVA
-407 LTIPAGEYV
+407 LIIPAGEYV

-441 SVTFATSGAIPMPT
+441 TVTFGTTGASPTPT

-471 MMATVDVY
+471 MMATVDVF
-479 GTPYTT
+479 GTAYTT
-485 SIDRGTYTADESA
+485 SIDRGTYTADESSG
-498 AVPVYTFDFENA
+498 VPAYTFNFENA
-510 GTLKTT
+510 GTLTTT
-516 SESVDE
+516 SEAVDE

-530 YSVSEAAGSFDM
+530 YSVKDAPGTFDM
-542 GPMGIATVYFSV
+542 GPMGTAVMNFTV
-554 EDAALTYDWSA
+554 ENAALTYGWSQ
-565 EAVYTFTATG
+565 EAVYTFTAAG

-581 SPLPSQEGN
+581 NPLPSQEGN

-672 GISYLVPSM
+672 AISYLVPSM
-681 STSVTLTFTGTL
+681 GLSVALTFTGTL

>member
-1 MPPPL
+1 
-6 IRQNSTACTA
+6 
-16 ANTFGSSSR
+16 
-25 FVREGNFKKEITMKK
+25 MKK
-40 SAKLLISLTLTASLA
+40 SAKLLVSLTLTASLA

-99 KQLYDGRWI
+99 KQLYDGRWV
-108 TPANTP
+108 TTATDPAN
-114 DGEGATLKLKEDGS
+114 EGATLKLKEDGS

-137 SMGNWEVVEGNY
+137 SLGSWEVVEGEF
-149 TYYKIEVGNAPD
+149 TYYKIENGNTP
-161 ASAGD
+161 GD
-166 DTTAYEATEQLVLT
+166 TDTDKTAYTASEQLVLT
-180 AFDGASFKG
+180 SFDGVTFKG

-197 NMERSTLQGTSWNS
+197 NMERNTLQGISWVS
-211 LAQEA
+211 LVQE
-216 DYVWDEDRDEEPI
+216 DYNWDPENDEEDI
-229 ASLELCETKDASAQ
+229 ASLSLCETKNASAQ

-321 AVSILTSG
+321 ATSILTSG
-329 DEYISLSF
+329 DEYIKLAF

-373 GTYTQNGDRTMTL
+373 GAYTQNSDRTITL
-386 TFGEESYTVSA
+386 TFGEESFTVSA

-426 EVKEVGTPLFSFASG
+426 EVQEVGVRLFSFASG
-441 SVTFATSGAIPMPT
+441 TVTFGTTGASPTPT
-455 MDGSLELV
+455 MDGSLELI

-471 MMATVDVY
+471 MMVTVSPAE
-479 GTPYTT
+479 GMEFTT
-485 SIDRGTYTADESA
+485 VLDSGTYTVDESNGA
-498 AVPVYTFDFENA
+498 PVYTFEFENA
-510 GTLKTT
+510 GTLT
-516 SESVDE
+516 SVVAEGATE
-522 LNATLTLN
+522 TAATLELS
-530 YSVSEAAGSFDM
+530 YSVENASGTFDM
-542 GPMGIATVYFSV
+542 GVPAVINFTV
-554 EDAALTYDWSA
+554 EDAVLTYDWSA

-581 SPLPSQEGN
+581 NPLPSQEGN
-590 TVDVTLSLWSDGTA
+590 TVDVTISLWSDGTA
-604 TLDLVLHTSIPMDF
+604 TLDLVLHTAGSGDF
-618 EAPESETG
+618 SAPASETG
-626 TWSLSM
+626 TWSATSDM
-632 EGGFPTITLI
+632 IPTITVT
-642 MENAGTLTASPDFAT
+642 MANAGVLTTAPVYES

-672 GISYLVPSM
+672 GISYMTTMGIPVS
-681 STSVTLTFTGTL
+681 LTFTGTL

>member
-1 MPPPL
+1 
-6 IRQNSTACTA
+6 
-16 ANTFGSSSR
+16 
-25 FVREGNFKKEITMKK
+25 MKK
-40 SAKLLISLTLTASLA
+40 SAKLLVSLTLTASLA

-99 KQLYDGRWI
+99 KQLYDGRWV
-108 TPANTP
+108 TTETDPSTT
-114 DGEGATLKLKEDGS
+114 GATLKLKEDGS

-137 SMGNWEVVEGNY
+137 SLGSWEVVEGEF
-149 TYYKIEVGNAPD
+149 TYYKIESGNTPD
-161 ASAGD
+161 ASAGN
-166 DTTAYEATEQLVLT
+166 DTTAYTASEQLVLT
-180 AFDGASFKG
+180 SFDGVTFKG

-197 NMERSTLQGTSWNS
+197 NMERNTLQGINHVS
-211 LAQEA
+211 LVQE
-216 DYVWDEDRDEEPI
+216 DYNWDPENDEEDI
-229 ASLELCETKDASAQ
+229 ASLSLCETKNASAQ

-248 SMTNEGALFDSINGN
+248 SMTNEGALFDSVNGN

-284 LKNGGTAY
+284 LKEDGTAY

-321 AVSILTSG
+321 ATSILTSS
-329 DEYISLSF
+329 DEYIKLAF

-373 GTYTQNGDRTMTL
+373 GTYTQNSDRTITL
-386 TFGEESYTVSA
+386 TFGEESFTVSA
-397 PDDNKQIAVT
+397 PDANKQIAVT

-416 TEEAEVTLTG
+416 TEEAEVALTG
-426 EVKEVGTPLFSFASG
+426 EVQEVASPLFSFRSEG
-441 SVTFATSGAIPMPT
+441 VTFATSGAIPMPT

-485 SIDRGTYTADESA
+485 SIDRGTYTADESSGA
-498 AVPVYTFDFENA
+498 PVYTFDFENA
-510 GTLKTT
+510 GTLTTT
-516 SESVDE
+516 SASVDE

-554 EDAALTYDWSA
+554 EDAALTYDWSQ
-565 EAVYTFTATG
+565 EAVYTFTAAG

-581 SPLPSQEGN
+581 NPLPSQEGN

-626 TWSLSM
+626 TWSADTSGM
-632 EGGFPTITLI
+632 IPTITI
-642 MENAGTLTASPDFAT
+642 TMANAGVLTTTPVYES

>member
-40 SAKLLISLTLTASLA
+40 SAKLLVSLTLTASLA

-62 CTDPEKPDDPCT
+62 CTDPEKPGDPCT

-321 AVSILTSG
+321 TTQLLTSG

-397 PDDNKQIAVT
+397 PDENKLISVA
-407 LTIPAGEYV
+407 LAIPAGEYV
-416 TEEAEVTLTG
+416 TEAAEITLTG

-441 SVTFATSGAIPMPT
+441 TVTFGTTGASPTPT
-455 MDGSLELV
+455 MEGSLELV

-471 MMATVDVY
+471 MMATVDVF
-479 GTPYTT
+479 GTAYTT
-485 SIDRGTYTADESA
+485 SIDRGTYTADESSG
-498 AVPVYTFDFENA
+498 VPAYTFNFENA
-510 GTLKTT
+510 GTLTTT
-516 SESVDE
+516 SEAVDE
-522 LNATLTLN
+522 LNATLTLS
-530 YSVSEAAGSFDM
+530 YSVKDAPGTFDM
-542 GPMGIATVYFSV
+542 GPMGTAVINFTV
-554 EDAALTYDWSA
+554 EDALLTYDWSA

-581 SPLPSQEGN
+581 NPLPSQEGN
-590 TVDVTLSLWSDGTA
+590 TVDVTLSLWADGTA
-604 TLDLVLHTSIPMDF
+604 TLDIVLHTAGSGDYS
-618 EAPESETG
+618 APASETG
-626 TWSLSM
+626 TWTADTSGM
-632 EGGFPTITLI
+632 IPKITVT
-642 MENAGTLTASPDFAT
+642 MASAGTLTSAPDYSSAT
-657 ATPTGIDLT
+657 QTGIDLN
-666 LTYTAD
+666 LTYTAE
-672 GISYLVPSM
+672 GISYMTTMGIPVS
-681 STSVTLTFTGTL
+681 LTFTGIL

>member
-16 ANTFGSSSR
+16 AEPFGSSRS
-25 FVREGNFKKEITMKK
+25 VREGNFKKEITMKK

-99 KQLYDGRWI
+99 KQLYDGRWV
-108 TPANTP
+108 TTETDPAN
-114 DGEGATLKLKEDGS
+114 EGATLKLKEDGS

-137 SMGNWEVVEGNY
+137 SLGSWEVVEGEF
-149 TYYKIEVGNAPD
+149 TYYKIESGNTPD
-161 ASAGD
+161 ASAGN
-166 DTTAYEATEQLVLT
+166 DTTAYTASEQLVLT
-180 AFDGASFKG
+180 SFDGVTFKG

-197 NMERSTLQGTSWNS
+197 NMERNTLQGINHVS
-211 LAQEA
+211 LVQE
-216 DYVWDEDRDEEPI
+216 DYNWDPENDEEDI
-229 ASLELCETKDASAQ
+229 ASLSLCETKNASAQ

-284 LKNGGTAY
+284 LKEDGTAY

-321 AVSILTSG
+321 ATSILTSG

-360 TRIKDYSYETVLS
+360 TRIRDYSYETVLS
-373 GTYTQNGDRTMTL
+373 GTYTQNSDRTMTL
-386 TFGEESYTVSA
+386 TFGEESFTVSA

-407 LTIPAGEYV
+407 LTIPAGGYV

-426 EVKEVGTPLFSFASG
+426 EVQEVGVRLFSFASG
-441 SVTFATSGAIPMPT
+441 TVTFGTTGASPTPT
-455 MDGSLELV
+455 MDGSLELI

-485 SIDRGTYTADESA
+485 SIDRGTYTADESSG
-498 AVPVYTFDFENA
+498 VPVYTFDFENA
-510 GTLKTT
+510 GTLT
-516 SESVDE
+516 SVVAEGATE
-522 LNATLTLN
+522 TAATLELS
-530 YSVSEAAGSFDM
+530 YSVENASGTFDM
-542 GPMGIATVYFSV
+542 GVPAVINFSV
-554 EDAALTYDWSA
+554 EDAVLTYDWSA
-565 EAVYTFTATG
+565 EAVYTFTAAG

-581 SPLPSQEGN
+581 NPLPSQEGN

-626 TWSLSM
+626 TWSATSDM
-632 EGGFPTITLI
+632 IPTITVT
-642 MENAGTLTASPDFAT
+642 MANAGTLTTAPVYES

>member
-40 SAKLLISLTLTASLA
+40 SAKLLVSLTLTASLA

-62 CTDPEKPDDPCT
+62 CTDPEMPDDPCT

-93 TPEPAE
+93 TPAPAE
-99 KQLYDGRWI
+99 KQLYDGRWV
-108 TPANTP
+108 TVATDPAN
-114 DGEGATLKLKEDGS
+114 EGATLKLKEDGS

-137 SMGNWEVVEGNY
+137 SLGSWEVVEGEY
-149 TYYKIEVGNAPD
+149 TYYKIENGDTPGDTDTDKNEYT
-161 ASAGD
+161 AS
-166 DTTAYEATEQLVLT
+166 EQLVFT
-180 AFDGASFKG
+180 SFDGTTFKG

-197 NMERSTLQGTSWNS
+197 NMERNTLQGISWAS
-211 LAQEA
+211 LVQE
-216 DYVWDEDRDEEPI
+216 DYNWDPDNDEEDI
-229 ASLELCETKDASAQ
+229 ASLSLCETKNASAQ

-284 LKNGGTAY
+284 LKEDGTAY

-297 NADGTYTYT
+297 NSDGTYTYT

-321 AVSILTSG
+321 ATNILTSG
-329 DEYISLSF
+329 EEYISLSF

-351 QDNSADVVV
+351 QDNSADIVV

-373 GTYTQNGDRTMTL
+373 GTYTQNSDRTITL

-397 PDDNKQIAVT
+397 PDENKLISVA

-416 TEEAEVTLTG
+416 TEAAEITLTG

-441 SVTFATSGAIPMPT
+441 TVTFGTTGASPTPT

-471 MMATVDVY
+471 MNVTVSPAA
-479 GTPYTT
+479 GMKFTT
-485 SIDRGTYTADESA
+485 VLDSGTYTVDESGT
-498 AVPVYTFDFENA
+498 VPVYTFNFEKAGALTSSVAEGATETAATLELSYSVENA
-510 GTLKTT
+510 SGT
-516 SESVDE
+516 
-522 LNATLTLN
+522 
-530 YSVSEAAGSFDM
+530 FDM
-542 GPMGIATVYFSV
+542 GVPAVINFTV
-554 EDAALTYDWSA
+554 EDALLTYDWSA

-581 SPLPSQEGN
+581 DPLPSQEGN

-604 TLDLVLHTSIPMDF
+604 TLDLVLHTAGSGDF
-618 EAPESETG
+618 SAPASETG
-626 TWSLSM
+626 TWTADTSSM
-632 EGGFPTITLI
+632 IPTITVT
-642 MENAGTLTASPDFAT
+642 MASAGVLTTTPVYES
-657 ATPTGIDLT
+657 ATPTGIDLA

-672 GISYLVPSM
+672 AISYMTTMGIPVS
-681 STSVTLTFTGTL
+681 LTFTGIL

>member
-16 ANTFGSSSR
+16 AEPFGFSR
-25 FVREGNFKKEITMKK
+25 SVREGNFKKEITMKK
-40 SAKLLISLTLTASLA
+40 SAKLLVSLTLTASLA

-62 CTDPEKPDDPCT
+62 CTDPEKPEDPCT

-99 KQLYDGRWI
+99 KQLYDGRWV
-108 TPANTP
+108 TTATDPAN
-114 DGEGATLKLKEDGS
+114 EGATLKLKEDGS

-137 SMGNWEVVEGNY
+137 SLGSWEVVEGEY
-149 TYYKIEVGNAPD
+149 TYYKIENGN
-161 ASAGD
+161 
-166 DTTAYEATEQLVLT
+166 T
-180 AFDGASFKG
+180 
-189 VIAEGRIW
+189 R
-197 NMERSTLQGTSWNS
+197 NTLQGIAWVS
-211 LAQEA
+211 LVQE
-216 DYVWDEDRDEEPI
+216 DYNWDPENDEEDI
-229 ASLELCETKDASAQ
+229 ASLSLCETKNASAQ

-321 AVSILTSG
+321 ATSILTSG
-329 DEYISLSF
+329 DEYIKLAF

-360 TRIKDYSYETVLS
+360 TRIRDYSYETVLS
-373 GTYTQNGDRTMTL
+373 GTYTQNSDRTMTL
-386 TFGEESYTVSA
+386 TFGEESFTVSA
-397 PDDNKQIAVT
+397 PDANKQIAVT

-426 EVKEVGTPLFSFASG
+426 EVTEVASPLFSFASG

-455 MDGSLELV
+455 MEGSLELV

-485 SIDRGTYTADESA
+485 SIDRGTYTVDESNGA
-498 AVPVYTFDFENA
+498 PVYTFDFENA
-510 GTLKTT
+510 GTLTTT
-516 SESVDE
+516 SASVDE

-554 EDAALTYDWSA
+554 EDAALTYDWSQ
-565 EAVYTFTATG
+565 EAVYTFTAAG

-581 SPLPSQEGN
+581 NPLPSQEGN

-626 TWSLSM
+626 TWSATSDM
-632 EGGFPTITLI
+632 IPTITVT
-642 MENAGTLTASPDFAT
+642 MENAGTLTTTPDYT
-657 ATPTGIDLT
+657 SATPTGIDLT

-699 G
+699 GLPHRRMRPP

>member
-16 ANTFGSSSR
+16 AEPFGSSRS
-25 FVREGNFKKEITMKK
+25 VREGNFKKEITMKK
-40 SAKLLISLTLTASLA
+40 SAKLLVSLTLTASLA

-99 KQLYDGRWI
+99 KQLYDGRWV
-108 TPANTP
+108 TTATDPAN
-114 DGEGATLKLKEDGS
+114 EGATLKLKEDGS

-137 SMGNWEVVEGNY
+137 SLGSWEVVEGEY
-149 TYYKIEVGNAPD
+149 TYYKIENGNTP
-161 ASAGD
+161 GD
-166 DTTAYEATEQLVLT
+166 TDTDKTAYTASEQLVLT
-180 AFDGASFKG
+180 SFDGTTFKG

-197 NMERSTLQGTSWNS
+197 NMERNTLQGISWVS
-211 LAQEA
+211 LVQE
-216 DYVWDEDRDEEPI
+216 DYNWDSENDEEDI
-229 ASLELCETKDASAQ
+229 ASLSLCETKNASAQ

-284 LKNGGTAY
+284 LKEDGTAY

-321 AVSILTSG
+321 ATSILTSG
-329 DEYISLSF
+329 DEYIKLAF

-360 TRIKDYSYETVLS
+360 TRIRDYSYETVLS
-373 GTYTQNGDRTMTL
+373 GTYTQNSDRTMTL
-386 TFGEESYTVSA
+386 TFGEESFTVSA
-397 PDDNKQIAVT
+397 PDANKQIAVT

-426 EVKEVGTPLFSFASG
+426 EVQEVGVRLFSFASG
-441 SVTFATSGAIPMPT
+441 TVTFGTTGASPTPT
-455 MDGSLELV
+455 MDGSLELI

-471 MMATVDVY
+471 MMVTVSPAE
-479 GTPYTT
+479 GLEFTT
-485 SIDRGTYTADESA
+485 VLDSGTYTVDESNGA
-498 AVPVYTFDFENA
+498 PVYTFNFENA
-510 GTLKTT
+510 GTLT
-516 SESVDE
+516 SAIAEGATE
-522 LNATLTLN
+522 TAATLELS
-530 YSVSEAAGSFDM
+530 YSVENASGTFDM
-542 GPMGIATVYFSV
+542 GVPAVINFTV
-554 EDAALTYDWSA
+554 EDAVLTYDWSA

-581 SPLPSQEGN
+581 NPLPSQEGN
-590 TVDVTLSLWSDGTA
+590 TVDVTISLWSDGTA
-604 TLDLVLHTSIPMDF
+604 TLDLVLHTAGSGDF
-618 EAPESETG
+618 SAPASETG
-626 TWSLSM
+626 TWSATSDM
-632 EGGFPTITLI
+632 IPTITVT
-642 MENAGTLTASPDFAT
+642 MANAGVLTTAPVYES

-672 GISYLVPSM
+672 GISYMTTMGIPVS
-681 STSVTLTFTGTL
+681 LTFTGTL

>member
-16 ANTFGSSSR
+16 ANTFGPSSR

-62 CTDPEKPDDPCT
+62 CTDPEQPDDPCT

-99 KQLYDGRWI
+99 KQLYDGRWV
-108 TPANTP
+108 TVDTDPAN
-114 DGEGATLKLKEDGS
+114 EGATLKLKEDGS

-137 SMGNWEVVEGNY
+137 SLGSWEVVEGEF
-149 TYYKIEVGNAPD
+149 TYYKIENGNTPD
-161 ASAGD
+161 ASAGH
-166 DTTAYEATEQLVLT
+166 DTTAYTASEQLVLT
-180 AFDGASFKG
+180 SFDGLTFKG

-197 NMERSTLQGTSWNS
+197 NMERSTLQGISWAS
-211 LAQEA
+211 LVQE
-216 DYVWDEDRDEEPI
+216 DYNWDPDNDEEDI
-229 ASLELCETKDASAQ
+229 ASLSLCETKNASAQ

-321 AVSILTSG
+321 TTQLLTSG

-397 PDDNKQIAVT
+397 PDENKLISVA

-416 TEEAEVTLTG
+416 TEAAEITLTG

-441 SVTFATSGAIPMPT
+441 TVTFGTTGASPTPT
-455 MDGSLELV
+455 MDGSLGLV

-471 MMATVDVY
+471 MNVTVSPAA
-479 GTPYTT
+479 GMEFTT
-485 SIDRGTYTADESA
+485 VLDSGTYTVDESNGA
-498 AVPVYTFDFENA
+498 PVYTFEFENA
-510 GTLKTT
+510 GTLT
-516 SESVDE
+516 SAVAEGATE
-522 LNATLTLN
+522 TAATLELS
-530 YSVSEAAGSFDM
+530 YSVENASGTFDM
-542 GPMGIATVYFSV
+542 GVPAVINFTV
-554 EDAALTYDWSA
+554 EDALLTYDWSA

-590 TVDVTLSLWSDGTA
+590 TVDVALSLWADGTA
-604 TLDLVLHTSIPMDF
+604 TLDIVLHTAGSGDF
-618 EAPESETG
+618 SAPASETG
-626 TWSLSM
+626 TWTADTSGM
-632 EGGFPTITLI
+632 IPTITVT
-642 MENAGTLTASPDFAT
+642 MASAGTLTSAPDYSSAT
-657 ATPTGIDLT
+657 QTGIDLT
-666 LTYTAD
+666 LTYTAE
-672 GISYLVPSM
+672 GISYMTTMGIPVS
-681 STSVTLTFTGTL
+681 LTFTGTL

>member
-1 MPPPL
+1 MPPL
-6 IRQNSTACTA
+6 HIRQNSTACTA
-16 ANTFGSSSR
+16 ANTFGSSR

-40 SAKLLISLTLTASLA
+40 SAKLLVSLTLTASLA

-62 CTDPEKPDDPCT
+62 CTDPEMPDDPCT

-93 TPEPAE
+93 TPAPAE
-99 KQLYDGRWI
+99 KQLYDGRWV
-108 TPANTP
+108 TVATDPAN
-114 DGEGATLKLKEDGS
+114 EGATLKLKEDGS

-137 SMGNWEVVEGNY
+137 SLGSWEVVEGEY
-149 TYYKIEVGNAPD
+149 TYYKIENGDTPGDTDTDKNEYT
-161 ASAGD
+161 AS
-166 DTTAYEATEQLVLT
+166 EQLVLT
-180 AFDGASFKG
+180 SFDGTTFKG

-197 NMERSTLQGTSWNS
+197 NMERNTLQGISWAS
-211 LAQEA
+211 LVQE
-216 DYVWDEDRDEEPI
+216 DYNWDPDNDEEDI
-229 ASLELCETKDASAQ
+229 ASLSLCETKNASAQ

-284 LKNGGTAY
+284 LKEDGTAY

-297 NADGTYTYT
+297 NSDGTYTYT

-321 AVSILTSG
+321 TTQLLTSG

-373 GTYTQNGDRTMTL
+373 GTYTQNSDRTITL
-386 TFGEESYTVSA
+386 TFGEENFTVSA
-397 PDDNKQIAVT
+397 PDENKLISVA

-416 TEEAEVTLTG
+416 TEVAEITLTG

-441 SVTFATSGAIPMPT
+441 TVTFGTTGASPTPT

-471 MMATVDVY
+471 MNVTVSPAAGMAFTTVLD
-479 GTPYTT
+479 
-485 SIDRGTYTADESA
+485 SGTYTVDESGT
-498 AVPVYTFDFENA
+498 VPVYTFNFEKAGALTSSVAEGATETAATLELSYSVENA
-510 GTLKTT
+510 SGT
-516 SESVDE
+516 
-522 LNATLTLN
+522 
-530 YSVSEAAGSFDM
+530 FDM
-542 GPMGIATVYFSV
+542 GVPAVINFTV

-565 EAVYTFTATG
+565 EAVYTFTAAG

-581 SPLPSQEGN
+581 NPLPSQEGN
-590 TVDVTLSLWSDGTA
+590 TVDVTLSLWADGTA
-604 TLDLVLHTSIPMDF
+604 TLDLVLHTAGSGDF
-618 EAPESETG
+618 SAPASETG
-626 TWSLSM
+626 TWTADTSGM
-632 EGGFPTITLI
+632 IPTITVT
-642 MENAGTLTASPDFAT
+642 MASAGTLTSAPDYSS

-666 LTYTAD
+666 LTYTAE
-672 GISYLVPSM
+672 GISYMTTMGIPVS
-681 STSVTLTFTGTL
+681 LTFTGTL

>member
-40 SAKLLISLTLTASLA
+40 SAKLLVSLTLTASLA

-93 TPEPAE
+93 TPAPAE

-216 DYVWDEDRDEEPI
+216 DYVWDEDRDEELI

-321 AVSILTSG
+321 TTQLLTSG

-373 GTYTQNGDRTMTL
+373 GTYTQNSDRTITL
-386 TFGEESYTVSA
+386 TFGEENFTVSA
-397 PDDNKQIAVT
+397 PDENKLISVA

-416 TEEAEVTLTG
+416 TEAAEITLTG

-441 SVTFATSGAIPMPT
+441 TVTFGTTGAAPSPT
-455 MDGSLELV
+455 MEGSLELV

-471 MMATVDVY
+471 MMATVDVF
-479 GTPYTT
+479 GTAYTT
-485 SIDRGTYTADESA
+485 SIDRGTYTADESSG
-498 AVPVYTFDFENA
+498 VPAYTFNFENA
-510 GTLKTT
+510 GTLTTT
-516 SESVDE
+516 SEAVDE

-530 YSVSEAAGSFDM
+530 YSVKDAPGTFDM
-542 GPMGIATVYFSV
+542 GPMGTAVMNFTV
-554 EDAALTYDWSA
+554 ENAALTYGWSQ

-581 SPLPSQEGN
+581 NPLPSQEGN

-672 GISYLVPSM
+672 AISYLVPSM
-681 STSVTLTFTGTL
+681 GLSVALTFTGTL

>member
-16 ANTFGSSSR
+16 AEPFGSSRS
-25 FVREGNFKKEITMKK
+25 VREGNFKKEITMKK
-40 SAKLLISLTLTASLA
+40 SAKLLVSLTLTASLA

-62 CTDPEKPDDPCT
+62 CTDPEKPEDPCT

-88 GETVS
+88 GETIS

-99 KQLYDGRWI
+99 KQLYDGRWV
-108 TPANTP
+108 TVVNDPAN
-114 DGEGATLKLKEDGS
+114 EGATLKLKEDGS

-137 SMGNWEVVEGNY
+137 SLGSWEVVEGEF
-149 TYYKIEVGNAPD
+149 TYYKIE
-161 ASAGD
+161 AGAEPGED
-166 DTTAYEATEQLVLT
+166 SEDKTAYIASEQLVLT
-180 AFDGASFKG
+180 SFDGVTFKG

-197 NMERSTLQGTSWNS
+197 NMERNTLQGINHVS
-211 LAQEA
+211 LVQE
-216 DYVWDEDRDEEPI
+216 DYNWDPENDEEDI
-229 ASLELCETKDASAQ
+229 ASLSLCETKNASAQ

-321 AVSILTSG
+321 ATSILTSG
-329 DEYISLSF
+329 DEYIKLAF

-373 GTYTQNGDRTMTL
+373 GTYTQNSDRTMTL
-386 TFGEESYTVSA
+386 TFGEESFTVSA
-397 PDDNKQIAVT
+397 PDANKQIAVT

-416 TEEAEVTLTG
+416 TEEAEVALTG
-426 EVKEVGTPLFSFASG
+426 EVQEVGVRLFSFASG
-441 SVTFATSGAIPMPT
+441 TVTFGTTGASPTPT

-471 MMATVDVY
+471 MMVTVSPAE
-479 GTPYTT
+479 GLEFTT
-485 SIDRGTYTADESA
+485 VLDSGTYTVDESNGA
-498 AVPVYTFDFENA
+498 PVYTFNFENA
-510 GTLKTT
+510 GTLT
-516 SESVDE
+516 SAIAEGATE
-522 LNATLTLN
+522 TAATLELS
-530 YSVSEAAGSFDM
+530 YSVENASGTFDM
-542 GPMGIATVYFSV
+542 GVPAVINFTV
-554 EDAALTYDWSA
+554 EDAALTYDWSQ

-581 SPLPSQEGN
+581 NPLPSQEGN
-590 TVDVTLSLWSDGTA
+590 TVDVTISLWSDGTA

-626 TWSLSM
+626 TWSATSDM
-632 EGGFPTITLI
+632 IPTITI
-642 MENAGTLTASPDFAT
+642 TMANAGTLTTAPVYES

-681 STSVTLTFTGTL
+681 STSVSLTFTGTL

>member
-1 MPPPL
+1 
-6 IRQNSTACTA
+6 
-16 ANTFGSSSR
+16 
-25 FVREGNFKKEITMKK
+25 MKK
-40 SAKLLISLTLTASLA
+40 PIKLLVSLTLTASLA

-62 CTDPEKPDDPCT
+62 CTDPEKPEDPCT

-88 GETVS
+88 GETIS
-93 TPEPAE
+93 TPAPEE
-99 KQLYDGRWI
+99 MQLYDGRWV
-108 TPANTP
+108 TVATDPAN
-114 DGEGATLKLKEDGS
+114 EGATLKLKEDGS

-137 SMGNWEVVEGNY
+137 SLGSWEVVEGEY
-149 TYYKIEVGNAPD
+149 TYYKIENGDTPGDTDTDKNEYT
-161 ASAGD
+161 AS
-166 DTTAYEATEQLVLT
+166 EQLVLT
-180 AFDGASFKG
+180 SFDGTTFKG

-197 NMERSTLQGTSWNS
+197 NMERNTLQGISWAS
-211 LAQEA
+211 LVQE
-216 DYVWDEDRDEEPI
+216 DYNWDPDNDEEDI
-229 ASLELCETKDASAQ
+229 ASLSLCETKNASAQ

-306 PDGEEGFALVTEAWT
+306 PNGEEGFALVTEAWT
-321 AVSILTSG
+321 ATQLLTSG
-329 DEYISLSF
+329 DEYIKLAF
-337 GGAAEDAMAELRLW
+337 GGSPEDAMAELRLW
-351 QDNSADVVV
+351 QDNSADIVV

-386 TFGEESYTVSA
+386 TFGEESFTVSA
-397 PDDNKQIAVT
+397 PDNKQIAVT

-426 EVKEVGTPLFSFASG
+426 EVQEVASPLFSFQSEG
-441 SVTFATSGAIPMPT
+441 LTFATSGAAPSPT
-455 MDGSLELV
+455 MEGSLELV

-471 MMATVDVY
+471 MMATVDVF

-485 SIDRGTYTADESA
+485 SIDRGTYTADESSG
-498 AVPVYTFDFENA
+498 VPAYTFNFENA
-510 GTLKTT
+510 GTLTTT
-516 SESVDE
+516 SEAVDE
-522 LNATLTLN
+522 LNATLTLS
-530 YSVSEAAGSFDM
+530 YSVKDAPGTFDM
-542 GPMGIATVYFSV
+542 GPMGTAVMNFTV
-554 EDAALTYDWSA
+554 ENAALTYGWSQ

-581 SPLPSQEGN
+581 NPLPSQEGN

-618 EAPESETG
+618 EAPESEVG
-626 TWSLSM
+626 TWSATSDM
-632 EGGFPTITLI
+632 IPTITVT
-642 MENAGTLTASPDFAT
+642 MANAGTLVSAPDYGSAT
-657 ATPTGIDLT
+657 GTGIDLT
-666 LTYTAD
+666 LTYTAE

-681 STSVTLTFTGTL
+681 GLSVALTFTGTL
-693 TGHYSI
+693 VGHYSI

>member
-1 MPPPL
+1 
-6 IRQNSTACTA
+6 
-16 ANTFGSSSR
+16 
-25 FVREGNFKKEITMKK
+25 MKK
-40 SAKLLISLTLTASLA
+40 SAKLLVSLTLTASLA

-62 CTDPEKPDDPCT
+62 CTDPEKPQDPCT

-216 DYVWDEDRDEEPI
+216 DYVWDEDRDEELI

-274 SVSGDVTTYT
+274 SVSGDATTYT
-284 LKNGGTAY
+284 LKEGGTAY

-297 NADGTYTYT
+297 NADGSYTYT
-306 PDGEEGFALVTEAWT
+306 PNGEEGFALVTEAWT
-321 AVSILTSG
+321 TTQLLTSG
-329 DEYISLSF
+329 DEYIKLAF
-337 GGAAEDAMAELRLW
+337 GGSPEDAMAELRLW

-397 PDDNKQIAVT
+397 PDENKLISVA

-416 TEEAEVTLTG
+416 TEAAEITLTG

-441 SVTFATSGAIPMPT
+441 TVTFGTTGASPTPT
-455 MDGSLELV
+455 MDGSLGLV

-471 MMATVDVY
+471 MNVTVSPAA
-479 GTPYTT
+479 GMEFTT
-485 SIDRGTYTADESA
+485 VLDSGTYTVDESNGA
-498 AVPVYTFDFENA
+498 PVYTFEFENA
-510 GTLKTT
+510 GTLT
-516 SESVDE
+516 SAVAEG
-522 LNATLTLN
+522 ATET
-530 YSVSEAAGSFDM
+530 A
-542 GPMGIATVYFSV
+542 
-554 EDAALTYDWSA
+554 
-565 EAVYTFTATG
+565 ATG

-590 TVDVTLSLWSDGTA
+590 TVDVALSLWADGTA
-604 TLDLVLHTSIPMDF
+604 TLDIVLHTAGSGDF
-618 EAPESETG
+618 SAPASETG
-626 TWSLSM
+626 TWTADTSGM
-632 EGGFPTITLI
+632 IPTITVT
-642 MENAGTLTASPDFAT
+642 MASAGTLTSAPDYSSAT
-657 ATPTGIDLT
+657 QTGIDLT
-666 LTYTAD
+666 LTYTAE
-672 GISYLVPSM
+672 GISYMTTMGIPVS
-681 STSVTLTFTGTL
+681 LTFTGTL